1 MAKTHGME
9 AYLTAIY
16 TLEAED
22 GVVLA
27 SSVADYLHVSR
38 PTVTQTIHRL
48 TALELVQSGLSKEI
62 MLTATG
68 REKAE
73 QVVRRHRLLERWL
86 SDDLGIE
93 WAQAHE
99 EADRL
104 EHAISPL
111 VEKKLMQK
119 LGFPTTCPHGN
130 AIPGSGKS
138 QPQGARLGDC
148 ASGAIVN
155 VVPIVEKAEENREL
169 LSKFYEYG
177 LTPGATIHVIRRE
190 EIPQHDVEIHFR
202 VHDRSCMLTK
212 SMARWIVI
220 APIGE

>member
-86 SDDLGIE
+86 SDDLG
-93 WAQAHE
+93 
-99 EADRL
+99 
-104 EHAISPL
+104 
-111 VEKKLMQK
+111 
-119 LGFPTTCPHGN
+119 
-130 AIPGSGKS
+130 
-138 QPQGARLGDC
+138 
-148 ASGAIVN
+148 
-155 VVPIVEKAEENREL
+155 
-169 LSKFYEYG
+169 
-177 LTPGATIHVIRRE
+177 
-190 EIPQHDVEIHFR
+190 
-202 VHDRSCMLTK
+202 
-212 SMARWIVI
+212 
-220 APIGE
+220 